1 MEKNLL
7 HKYFKGETLP
17 EEERRIVDWAEASP
31 ENYQS
36 LLRERRLWNTTLL
49 SYSLG
54 QTKVVTRS
62 RFSFNLWQATSIAA
76 TIALLIS
83 LSWNFLHTNTAE
95 AGDRQRVFVPVGQRV
110 QLDLADGTKVWLNSN
125 TTFIYPASF
134 GADTREVELNG
145 EGYFEVAKDA
155 EKPFI
160 VQTKQYAIRV
170 LGTTFDVYAYAD
182 GMDRFE
188 TSLLEGA
195 VTVSSRTEPGES
207 IRLRPNEQVVV
218 SEGKL
223 LKQPVT
229 DEARFR
235 WIDGLLCLDDVPFAE
250 LVKRLSDYY
259 DTPITIENQ
268 QVLDYRCTGKF
279 RQIDGLDHA
288 LRVLQKDVRF
298 TYERDYTDNHII
310 IK

>member
-1 MEKNLL
+1 MEKDLL

-17 EEERRIVDWAEASP
+17 EEEQRIMDWAEASP
-31 ENYQS
+31 ENYQTF
-36 LLRERRLWNTTLL
+36 LRERRLWNAALL

-54 QTKVVTRS
+54 QTQTATRS
-62 RFSFNLWQATSIAA
+62 RFLFNRWQMISVAA

-83 LSWNFLHTNTAE
+83 LSWNFLHTNTTE
-95 AGDRQRVFVPVGQRV
+95 AGERQRVFVPVGQRV

-125 TTFIYPASF
+125 TTFTYPASF
-134 GADTREVELNG
+134 GADTREVELDG

-160 VQTKQYAIRV
+160 VQTKAYAIRV
-170 LGTTFDVYAYAD
+170 LGTTFNVYAYAEE
-182 GMDRFE
+182 MDRFE
-188 TSLLEGA
+188 TSLLKGA
-195 VTVSSRTEPGES
+195 VAVSSQDNPAQT
-207 IRLRPNEQVVV
+207 IRLLPNEQVVV

-223 LKQPVT
+223 LKQPIT

-235 WIDGLLCLDDVPFAE
+235 WIEGLLCLDDVPFE
-250 LVKRLSDYY
+250 DLVKRLSAYY
-259 DTPITIENQ
+259 DTPIRIWNQ

-279 RQIDGLDHA
+279 RQIDGIDHA
-288 LRVLQKDVRF
+288 LRVLQKDVHF
-298 TYERDYTDNHII
+298 TYERYEANQCII

>member
-1 MEKNLL
+1 M
-7 HKYFKGETLP
+7 
-17 EEERRIVDWAEASP
+17 DWAEASP
-31 ENYQS
+31 ENYQTF
-36 LLRERRLWNTTLL
+36 LRERRLWNATLL

-54 QTKVVTRS
+54 QTQTATRS
-62 RFSFNLWQATSIAA
+62 RFSFNFWQATSIAA

-83 LSWNFLHTNTAE
+83 LSWNFLRSDSVDTDE
-95 AGDRQRVFVPVGQRV
+95 RQRVFVPVGQRV

-125 TTFIYPASF
+125 TTFTYPASF

-160 VQTKQYAIRV
+160 VQTKDYAIRV
-170 LGTTFDVYAYAD
+170 LGTTFNVYAYAN

-195 VTVSSRTEPGES
+195 VTVSSLTEPEES
-207 IRLRPNEQVVV
+207 IRLRPNERVVV

-223 LKQPVT
+223 LQLPIA
-229 DEARFR
+229 DEEHFR

-250 LVKRLSDYY
+250 LVKRLSAYY

-268 QVLDYRCTGKF
+268 QVLGYRCTGKF

-298 TYERDYTDNHII
+298 TYERNDTDNHII

>member
-1 MEKNLL
+1 MDKNVL

-17 EEERRIVDWAEASP
+17 EEEQRIMDWAEASP
-31 ENYQS
+31 ENYQA
-36 LLRERRLWNTTLL
+36 LLRERRLWNATLL
-49 SYSLG
+49 SYSLD
-54 QTKVVTRS
+54 QTQTATRS

-83 LSWNFLHTNTAE
+83 LSWNYLRSGSVDTDE
-95 AGDRQRVFVPVGQRV
+95 WQRVFVPVGQRV
-110 QLDLADGTKVWLNSN
+110 QLNLADGTKIWLNSN
-125 TTFIYPASF
+125 TTFTYPASF

-145 EGYFEVAKDA
+145 EGYFEVAKNA

-160 VQTKQYAIRV
+160 VQTKDYAIRV
-170 LGTTFDVYAYAD
+170 LGTTFNVYAYAD

-188 TSLLEGA
+188 TSLLKGA

-207 IRLRPNEQVVV
+207 IRLRPNDRVVI

-223 LKQPVT
+223 MRQPVT
-229 DEARFR
+229 DEERFR
-235 WIDGLLCLDDVPFAE
+235 WIDGYLCLDDVPFAE
-250 LVKRLSDYY
+250 LVKRLSTYY

-268 QVLDYRCTGKF
+268 QVLSYRCTGKF

-298 TYERDYTDNHII
+298 TYERNYMDNHII

>member
-1 MEKNLL
+1 MEKSLL

-17 EEERRIVDWAEASP
+17 EEEQRIMDWADASP
-31 ENYQS
+31 ENYQT
-36 LLRERRLWNTTLL
+36 LLRERRLWNATLL

-54 QTKVVTRS
+54 QTQTATHS

-83 LSWNFLHTNTAE
+83 LSWNFLRSGSADTDE
-95 AGDRQRVFVPVGQRV
+95 RQRVFVPVGQRV

-125 TTFIYPASF
+125 TTFTYPASF

-145 EGYFEVAKDA
+145 EGYFEVAKNA

-160 VQTKQYAIRV
+160 VQTKDYAIRV
-170 LGTTFDVYAYAD
+170 LGTTFNVYAYED

-195 VTVSSRTEPGES
+195 VNVSSRIEQGES
-207 IRLRPNEQVVV
+207 IRLRPNERVVV

-223 LKQPVT
+223 LRQPIA
-229 DEARFR
+229 DEERFR
-235 WIDGLLCLDDVPFAE
+235 WIDGLLCLDDVPFSE
-250 LVKRLSDYY
+250 LVERLSAYY
-259 DTPITIENQ
+259 DTAITIENQ
-268 QVLDYRCTGKF
+268 RVLGYRCTGKF

-298 TYERDYTDNHII
+298 TYERNYTDNHII